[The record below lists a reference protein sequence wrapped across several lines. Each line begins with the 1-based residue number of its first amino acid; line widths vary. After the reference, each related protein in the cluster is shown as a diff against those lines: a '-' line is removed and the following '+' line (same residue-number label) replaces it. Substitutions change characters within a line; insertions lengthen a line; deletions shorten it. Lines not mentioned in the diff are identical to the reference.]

1 MKRMNSFDKGRLHS
15 VSWALIIL
23 TASMIL
29 SPLRA
34 RAQGFAISG
43 HVGTTG
49 VGGGIVLGLAPKLNV
64 RALYGFV
71 PTKPEITIEDIDFA
85 VDIPSFTVVVFDL
98 YPTGP
103 LHLSAGAL
111 IASDGGALEVEGT
124 FTSVQFGGTDYMSSG
139 GDTVTGTFTLKRI
152 QPYLGIGFGNPIGSM
167 LSLNLDVGV
176 GFGKTPTVELTA
188 TGPLA
193 EDPLIGPTFLAD
205 LEQEEADIQDSIP
218 DYLRLYPV
226 LSLSVSVGF

>member
-1 MKRMNSFDKGRLHS
+1 M
-15 VSWALIIL
+15 
-23 TASMIL
+23 
-29 SPLRA
+29 
-34 RAQGFAISG
+34 
-43 HVGTTG
+43 
-49 VGGGIVLGLAPKLNV
+49 LGLAPKLNV

-71 PTKPEITIEDIDFA
+71 PVQPEFTIEDIDFA

-98 YPTGP
+98 YPVGP

-111 IASDGGALEVEGT
+111 IASNGGALEVEGT
-124 FTSVQFGGTDYMSSG
+124 FTSAEFGGTVYTSSG
-139 GDTVTGTFTLKRI
+139 GDTVTGTFSVKRI

-193 EDPLIGPTFLAD
+193 DDPLLGPTFLAN
-205 LEQEEADIQDSIP
+205 LEQEGGGHSGRHPGLLAPLPGTRVLGVRGILNGIP
-218 DYLRLYPV
+218 SACRPRCWV
-226 LSLSVSVGF
+226 

>member
-1 MKRMNSFDKGRLHS
+1 MNLFDTGRLHG
-15 VSWALIIL
+15 VGWALIIL
-23 TASMIL
+23 TTSMIL
-29 SPLRA
+29 SPPPG

-71 PTKPEITIEDIDFA
+71 PVQPEFTIEDIDFA

-98 YPTGP
+98 YPVGP

-111 IASDGGALEVEGT
+111 IASNGGALEVEGT
-124 FTSVQFGGTDYMSSG
+124 FTSAEFGGTVYTSSG
-139 GDTVTGTFTLKRI
+139 GDTVTGTFSVKRI

-193 EDPLIGPTFLAD
+193 DDPLLGPTFLAN
-205 LEQEEADIQDSIP
+205 LEQEEADIQADIP

-226 LSLSVSVGF
+226 LAFSVSVGF